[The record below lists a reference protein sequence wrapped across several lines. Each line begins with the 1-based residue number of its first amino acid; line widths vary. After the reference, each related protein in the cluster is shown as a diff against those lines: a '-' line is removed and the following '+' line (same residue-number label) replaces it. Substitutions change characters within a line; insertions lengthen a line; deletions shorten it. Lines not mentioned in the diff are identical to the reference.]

1 MDKIKTFIESDTYN
15 KLLNKVR
22 SRLKIEINE
31 QSPPI
36 AMLNYDLSFLK
47 ASNLSIG
54 TISDTIS
61 MDDRIYQFIVSKV
74 MFYSNQGEE
83 DNNEYPEGEEL
94 EDDEHPTTKKVLP
107 YYKDF
112 MFNSLIEYCLLK
124 NTPSDLD
131 TYLRKTRMP
140 HAKKYEKELK
150 EIYSK
155 L

>member
-83 DNNEYPEGEEL
+83 DNNE
-94 EDDEHPTTKKVLP
+94 
-107 YYKDF
+107 
-112 MFNSLIEYCLLK
+112 
-124 NTPSDLD
+124 
-131 TYLRKTRMP
+131 
-140 HAKKYEKELK
+140 
-150 EIYSK
+150 
-155 L
+155 

>member
-1 MDKIKTFIESDTYN
+1 MDKIRTFIESDTYN

-22 SRLKIEINE
+22 SRLRIEINE
-31 QSPPI
+31 QFPPI

-47 ASNLSIG
+47 ASNLSIE
-54 TISDTIS
+54 TISNTVS
-61 MDDRIYQFIVSKV
+61 VDDRVYQFIVSK
-74 MFYSNQGEE
+74 MIFYNNQGEE

-94 EDDEHPTTKKVLP
+94 EEDEHSTIKEVLP

-112 MFNSLIEYCLLK
+112 MFSSLIEYCLLK
-124 NTPSDLD
+124 DSPYSLAF
-131 TYLRKTRMP
+131 YLRKTRMP

-150 EIYSK
+150 EIYSN